1 MNARRPYWILA
12 KREVWEHKALWIV
25 PLVIACITVLIS
37 LYGGVAL
44 IVAAHSGTV
53 TINQGGFN
61 VSDARGGLHVAM
73 LATAG
78 LFNVVMLFM
87 VWFYLMDS
95 LHADRKDRSVL
106 FWRSMPVSDTATV
119 LSKVF
124 TGMLTAPAFTF
135 VLVVIAEIIAGI
147 IFVIAAGIA
156 GVNLLHD
163 AFYPGTVI
171 LTWIVLAFALIQ
183 QSLWLLPYWGW
194 FLLCSAWSKK
204 YSLILAWAILV
215 PGVAM
220 LLELIV
226 ARTHYLADG
235 IIGHFGRG
243 LLLFGAVESNG
254 HHIGIVSGAHMFGN
268 PGNAFVTFGSVAHMF
283 ITPEMWIGVG
293 IGIIFTL
300 GAIWLRHNRS
310 EI

>member
-1 MNARRPYWILA
+1 MNVATKPYWILA
-12 KREVWEHKALWIV
+12 KREVWEHKSLWIV
-25 PLVIACITVLIS
+25 PLVIACITVLVS

-44 IVAAHSGTV
+44 IMAAHSGAV
-53 TINQGGFN
+53 TINDSGFN
-61 VSDARGGLHVAM
+61 VVEARGGLHVAM

-78 LFNVVMLFM
+78 FFNVVMLFM

-95 LHADRKDRSVL
+95 LYADRKDRSVL
-106 FWRSMPVSDTATV
+106 FWRSLPVSDTATV

-124 TGMLTAPAFTF
+124 TGTLTAPAFMF
-135 VLVVIAEIIAGI
+135 VLVVITEIIAGI
-147 IFVIAAGIA
+147 IFIIAAGIA

-163 AFYPGTVI
+163 AFYPGTII
-171 LTWIVLAFALIQ
+171 LTWVVLAFALIQ

-194 FLLCSAWSKK
+194 ILLCSAWAKK
-204 YSLILAWAILV
+204 LVLAWAILI

-226 ARTHYLADG
+226 ARTHYLADS

-243 LLLFGAVESNG
+243 LVLFGAVEGNNY
-254 HHIGIVSGAHMFGN
+254 HMRIVSGARLFGN
-268 PGNAFVTFGSVAHMF
+268 PDNAFVTFGSVARMF
-283 ITPEMWIGVG
+283 ATPEMWIGVG
-293 IGIIFTL
+293 IGIVFIL
-300 GAIWLRHNRS
+300 GAVWLRHNRS